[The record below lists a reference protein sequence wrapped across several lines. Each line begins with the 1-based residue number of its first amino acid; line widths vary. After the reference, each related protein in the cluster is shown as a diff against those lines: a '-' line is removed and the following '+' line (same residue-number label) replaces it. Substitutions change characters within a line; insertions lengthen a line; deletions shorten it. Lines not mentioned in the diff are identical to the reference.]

1 MQRHNQ
7 QRMID
12 SQQSKGIGC
21 VIGITGGVATG
32 KSTLVEFLRE
42 IHPAA
47 KVFNADAAARALT
60 DHDPEVK
67 EALRREFGP
76 EIFSGTGDL
85 NRAALRAIV
94 FDNADQKIALE
105 HILHPRIRRQWSL
118 AADDARKSGDLFL
131 ADIPLLYETG
141 GEILCDRVV
150 VVACSREI
158 QRQRLLARTG
168 IDPAEA
174 EQMINSQM
182 PLTKKIDRAGHVIW
196 NNGDHAVLRAQ
207 AKILAGILNS

>member
-1 MQRHNQ
+1 MS
-7 QRMID
+7 D
-12 SQQSKGIGC
+12 SPQSKGNGC

-32 KSTLVEFLRE
+32 KSTLAEFLGE
-42 IHPAA
+42 ILPAA
-47 KVFNADAAARALT
+47 KIFNADAAARALT
-60 DHDPEVK
+60 EHDPEVK
-67 EALRREFGP
+67 AALHREFGP

-105 HILHPRIRRQWSL
+105 HILHPRIRRQWSI
-118 AADDARKSGDLFL
+118 AANEARKSGDLFL

-141 GEILCDRVV
+141 GETLCDRVV
-150 VVACSREI
+150 VVACSGEI

-168 IDPAEA
+168 IDPAQT

-182 PLTKKIDRAGHVIW
+182 PLTEKIARADHVIW
-196 NNGDHAVLRAQ
+196 NNGGRAVLRAQ